1 MQEQLTHE
9 NTHFQQKIFPITV
22 VCDAIY
28 FQSNI
33 GSIFRIGEA
42 FGIEKIIFTG
52 EQLVLTPRKINK
64 TSRNTHTMVPYEVI
78 SMASDVVDHLKSNDY
93 QIVVLEITNKSIPL
107 KELTFAPETKIAL
120 VIGNEIS
127 GVSEAFLNNATETV
141 HIEMFGKNSSINVAQ
156 ATGIA
161 LYELINKLSINHNFI

>member
-9 NTHFQQKIFPITV
+9 NTSFQQKTFPVTV

-33 GSIFRIGEA
+33 GSIFRISEA
-42 FGIEKIIFTG
+42 FGVSKIILTG
-52 EQLVLTPRKINK
+52 EQLVFSPRKINK
-64 TSRNTHTMVPYEVI
+64 TSRSTHQMVPYEI
-78 SMASDVVDHLKSNDY
+78 IEKASDAVIYLKNNAY
-93 QIVVLEITNKSIPL
+93 QIIVLEITNKSIPL
-107 KELTFAPETKIAL
+107 PSLHLKSDTPIAL

-127 GVSEAFLNNATETV
+127 GVCETFLQNAAQTI

-161 LYELINKLSINHNFI
+161 LYEIINKL

>member
-9 NTHFQQKIFPITV
+9 NTSFQQKTFPVTV

-33 GSIFRIGEA
+33 GSIFRISEA
-42 FGIEKIIFTG
+42 FGVAKIILTG
-52 EQLVLTPRKINK
+52 EQLVFSSRKINK
-64 TSRNTHTMVPYEVI
+64 TSRSTHHMVPYEI
-78 SMASDVVDHLKSNDY
+78 IEKASDAVSYLKDNNY
-93 QIVVLEITNKSIPL
+93 QIVVLEITDKSIPL
-107 KELTFAPETKIAL
+107 RSLNLKTNTPIAL

-127 GVSEAFLNNATETV
+127 GVSETFLSNSDQTT
-141 HIEMFGKNSSINVAQ
+141 HIELFGKNSSINVAQ

-161 LYELINKLSINHNFI
+161 LFEITNKL